1 MIRLHVM
8 YMYMYDPVYAL
19 LLVTVTTCY
28 RVQGAQMP
36 HCARNMVDSARVD
49 LE

>member
-1 MIRLHVM
+1 MVRLHVH
-8 YMYMYDPVYAL
+8 VL
-19 LLVTVTTCY
+19 LLVTVTTYY
-28 RVQGAQMP
+28 RVQGAQTP